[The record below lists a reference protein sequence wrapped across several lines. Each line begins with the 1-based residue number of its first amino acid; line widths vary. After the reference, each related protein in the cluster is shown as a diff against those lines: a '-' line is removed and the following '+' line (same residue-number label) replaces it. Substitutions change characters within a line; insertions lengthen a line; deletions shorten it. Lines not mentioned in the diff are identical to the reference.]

1 MRRHFATIAALA
13 LAGTLAGAGSAA
25 AQDLR
30 RRVPDTGMT
39 GVSFS
44 TGVTIPRDDSLQ
56 TGPTL
61 IIKGERYVTPRVSV
75 RGLFGGSW
83 NDITGRG
90 FAGTST
96 PITMNGN
103 VVYNWEGGK
112 VHPYVTGGV
121 GWYHYRF
128 EEAQIKDTANKFGLN
143 FGGGVE
149 WFISRRDS
157 ITGEVLYHAITDD
170 EVRAPLTLYK
180 PSFWTIAGGY
190 KKYF

>member
-13 LAGTLAGAGSAA
+13 LAGTLAGAGSAG

-30 RRVPDTGMT
+30 GRVPETGMT

-44 TGVTIPRDDSLQ
+44 TGITIPRDDSLE

-61 IIKGERYVTPRVSV
+61 IVKGERYVTPRVSV

-83 NDITGRG
+83 NDVTGQG
-90 FAGTST
+90 FTGTSR
-96 PITMNGN
+96 PIMLNGN

-112 VHPYVTGGV
+112 VHPYVTAGV

-128 EEAQIKDTANKFGLN
+128 EEAQFEDSANKFGLN

-157 ITGEVLYHAITDD
+157 LTGEAIYHAITDD
-170 EVRAPLTLYK
+170 EVRSPLMLYK